1 MDEPSIYFWN
11 SDGCG
16 WARVVGDANFLNA
29 TQLKEFGREV
39 VDKGAREFVVDL
51 KDCQQ
56 LDSTF
61 MGTIA
66 GIALR
71 IRELYGPRG
80 GVHVVNCSDGHKRLL
95 AALGLHQVF
104 KVNDKDW

>member
-1 MDEPSIYFWN
+1 MYQPSIYFWI

-16 WARVVGDANFLNA
+16 WARVVGAANFLNA
-29 TQLKEFGREV
+29 TQLKDFGKEAI
-39 VDKGAREFVVDL
+39 DKGAREFVVDL
-51 KDCQQ
+51 KVCQY

-80 GVHVVNCSDGHKRLL
+80 GVHVLNCSDSHKELL
-95 AALGLHQVF
+95 AGLGLQQLF
-104 KVNDKDW
+104 NINNKDW